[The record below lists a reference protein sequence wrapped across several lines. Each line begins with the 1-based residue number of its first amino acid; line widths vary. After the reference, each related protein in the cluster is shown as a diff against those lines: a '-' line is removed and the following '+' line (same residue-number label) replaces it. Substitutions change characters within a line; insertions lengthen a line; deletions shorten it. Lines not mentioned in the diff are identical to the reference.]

1 MSMCHVGRVFKLT
14 ALAMS
19 LLMAGCASSLTRVDT
34 WEGDL
39 PAATE
44 PAVLKAPGDIQVARV
59 NGKAMTNYLMDD
71 LALDYGL
78 PPGSNEVVFT
88 YKTIWA
94 KTGVVNNGESKVH
107 TVESKPQRVSF
118 EAVAGEEYRF
128 SFTKPSSRQEA
139 ETLMEDFSADIV
151 NRSGDVVASS
161 GEWD

>member
-1 MSMCHVGRVFKLT
+1 MGAVCFRPTGFECPCFLLSPLIFFLFGHRIVWADLFRISPITAKFNIFLQRVQKMSMCHVGRVFKLT

-94 KTGVVNNGESKVH
+94 KTGVVNN
-107 TVESKPQRVSF
+107 
-118 EAVAGEEYRF
+118 
-128 SFTKPSSRQEA
+128 
-139 ETLMEDFSADIV
+139 
-151 NRSGDVVASS
+151 
-161 GEWD
+161 